1 MRLSLKPHL
10 NWDFG
15 WMIHRVSDLKFSG
28 QFLSMLDMGQMTP
41 SQVQNYNKRLSPK
54 MRRWAEPQKDSRLE
68 NLFCNWDHRSLVQ
81 FWKTPT
87 ESFLL
92 HHLWAL
98 EIVKSSFSQLCGRA
112 DGAVSE
118 FVLWTPE
125 RLPVINKKILE
136 ARTKFVEFRK
146 RDNDELG
153 LDNIFANYEDKNWG
167 WILFMI
173 H

>member
-1 MRLSLKPHL
+1 
-10 NWDFG
+10 
-15 WMIHRVSDLKFSG
+15 MIHRVSDLKFSG
-28 QFLSMLDMGQMTP
+28 QFLSMLDMGQMSP

-68 NLFCNWDHRSLVQ
+68 NLFCKWDAFISQFIWYESYRYSTLAQ

-87 ESFLL
+87 ELFLL

-98 EIVKSSFSQLCGRA
+98 EILKSSFSQLYWRA
-112 DGAVSE
+112 DGTVSE
-118 FVLWTPE
+118 FILWTPE
-125 RLPVINKKILE
+125 SLPVISKKNILQ